1 MTDPIEI
8 SKDTDFSEELR
19 ALVIEATQ
27 AGTPAP
33 AARAAIASEPGIREE
48 ELRTLLKPILEGIE
62 SRNTVSRS
70 MFEALH
76 AELKTYKD
84 AFILEAVLR
93 PVIRDMIS
101 VFDDLGDTHRQL
113 ASTMAALPESEI
125 KGSIIALVESL
136 RNTVNNVDHNIHF
149 ILEVLERL
157 NVTQIPSQ
165 PGKLDKRTQKAV
177 AVESTPAETE
187 DFDIVRTVRR
197 GFQWRDRIIR
207 PEEVVVKKWKRSG
220 HPEPSSAT
228 TPEVNTSSE
237 SAL

>member
-8 SKDTDFSEELR
+8 SKDNDFSEELR

-27 AGTPAP
+27 GTTAP
-33 AARAAIASEPGIREE
+33 GTKAPTDTERSIREDE
-48 ELRTLLKPILEGIE
+48 FRTMLKPILEGIE
-62 SRNTVSRS
+62 LRNTVSRS

-101 VFDDLGDTHRQL
+101 IFDDLGDTHRQL
-113 ASTMAALPESEI
+113 ASTIAALPECEI
-125 KGSIIALVESL
+125 KGSIIALVENL

-157 NVTQIPSQ
+157 DVTQIPAQS
-165 PGKLDKRTQKAV
+165 GKLDKRTQKAV
-177 AVESTPAETE
+177 AVETTPTQSE
-187 DFDIVRTVRR
+187 DFDIVRTLRR
-197 GFQWRDRIIR
+197 GFQWRDRIVR
-207 PEEVVVKKWKRSG
+207 PEEVVVKKWKETA
-220 HPEPSSAT
+220 PPAAASSP
-228 TPEVNTSSE
+228 TPEVNNSS
-237 SAL
+237 